1 MVDGEKRGVD
11 KGELLI
17 SKWFPITEVSVE
29 SVRERSASSAL
40 PPLYFLHVWFA
51 RRPLA
56 TSRAAVLG
64 SLLPS
69 GVKKEELLGL
79 LGIPTDVDVKKAQEK
94 LIQAK
99 ASGIRLKENPFF
111 WSRAYEHVPSTKEL
125 NRLHAFLKDVWGVG
139 RPLIVDPMAGC
150 GSILVAGIRLGCRVS
165 GYEIVS
171 KYQQFAN
178 HWVEME
184 FKRRC

>member
-1 MVDGEKRGVD
+1 MCLVVVWCGVVCCMDEREKHGVE

-64 SLLPS
+64 SLLPT
-69 GVKKEELLGL
+69 GVKREQLSPQAIACPRWCTLVEYCA
-79 LGIPTDVDVKKAQEK
+79 DKA
-94 LIQAK
+94 
-99 ASGIRLKENPFF
+99 R
-111 WSRAYEHVPSTKEL
+111 
-125 NRLHAFLKDVWGVG
+125 D
-139 RPLIVDPMAGC
+139 
-150 GSILVAGIRLGCRVS
+150 
-165 GYEIVS
+165 
-171 KYQQFAN
+171 
-178 HWVEME
+178 
-184 FKRRC
+184 